1 MSGGQTQSPQAEAHI
16 DLDAYRSNVE
26 ALTRHV
32 GGAQVMTVV
41 KANAYGH
48 GTVPIARAARDA
60 GVDWLGVATVDEALA
75 LRSSG
80 DRGPVLCW
88 LAAPGAAFAEA
99 IAADVEVTASST
111 AQMEEIM
118 AAAPRR
124 PRVQLKVDTGL
135 SRNGARGVE
144 WSRLVERAAAEQAAG
159 RVEITGVWS
168 HFACA
173 DEPDHPENDAQEA
186 RFRAAVDEMVAAGL
200 EPGLRHQSN
209 SLAALTRASA
219 RFDLVRLG
227 IASYGLDPA
236 PGLSHPVD
244 LRPVMTLRGRL
255 AAVKR
260 VPAGSGVSYGH
271 TFTTGTETTLGLVP
285 LGYGEGVPVAASNRV
300 GAGFG
305 GARVSQVGRV
315 CMDQLMVD
323 LGDRPAARGDVVT
336 LFGPGDDGEP
346 SALDWAE
353 ACGTIAYEI
362 VTRIGGR
369 VVRTY
374 AGSQDA

>member
-1 MSGGQTQSPQAEAHI
+1 
-16 DLDAYRSNVE
+16 
-26 ALTRHV
+26 
-32 GGAQVMTVV
+32 
-41 KANAYGH
+41 
-48 GTVPIARAARDA
+48 
-60 GVDWLGVATVDEALA
+60 
-75 LRSSG
+75 
-80 DRGPVLCW
+80 
-88 LAAPGAAFAEA
+88 
-99 IAADVEVTASST
+99 
-111 AQMEEIM
+111 
-118 AAAPRR
+118 
-124 PRVQLKVDTGL
+124 
-135 SRNGARGVE
+135 
-144 WSRLVERAAAEQAAG
+144 G

-186 RFRAAVDEMVAAGL
+186 RFRAAVGEMVAAGL
-200 EPGLRHQSN
+200 EPGLRHLSN
-209 SLAALTRASA
+209 SPAALTRASA

-305 GARVSQVGRV
+305 GA
-315 CMDQLMVD
+315 
-323 LGDRPAARGDVVT
+323 
-336 LFGPGDDGEP
+336 
-346 SALDWAE
+346 
-353 ACGTIAYEI
+353 
-362 VTRIGGR
+362 
-369 VVRTY
+369 
-374 AGSQDA
+374 

>member
-1 MSGGQTQSPQAEAHI
+1 MSGPQAEALI
-16 DLDAYRSNVE
+16 DLDAYRANIE
-26 ALTRHV
+26 AITRHV
-32 GGAQVMTVV
+32 GDAQIMTVV

-48 GTVPIARAARDA
+48 GSIPVARAARDA
-60 GVDWLGVATVDEALA
+60 GVDWLGVATVDEAVA
-75 LRSSG
+75 LRAAG
-80 DRGPVLCW
+80 DRGPLLCW
-88 LAAPGAAFAEA
+88 LAAPGAAFAAAIEA
-99 IAADVEVTASST
+99 GVEVTASSVD
-111 AQMEEIM
+111 QLDEIV

-135 SRNGARGVE
+135 SRNGARGE
-144 WSRLVERAAAEQAAG
+144 DWSRLVERAAAEQAAG

-173 DEPDHPENDAQEA
+173 DEPEHSANDQQETVFLDA
-186 RFRAAVDEMVAAGL
+186 VEEMAATGL
-200 EPGLRHQSN
+200 ETGLRHLSN
-209 SLAALTRASA
+209 SAAALVRPSS

-227 IASYGLDPA
+227 IATYGINPA
-236 PGLSHPVD
+236 PGLEHPVP

-271 TFTTGTETTLGLVP
+271 TFTTDHETTLGLVP
-285 LGYGEGVPVAASNRV
+285 LGYGEGVPVRASNQV

-305 GARVSQVGRV
+305 GERIAQVGRV
-315 CMDQLMVD
+315 CMDQFMVD
-323 LGDRPAARGDVVT
+323 LGDRPARRGDVVT

-346 SALDWAE
+346 LAEDWAV

-362 VTRIGGR
+362 VTQIGGR

-374 AGSQDA
+374 TGGSA